1 MPPPPRRQQQQLMR
15 QMQDLQRQQEEM
27 SRKLREEVVEAS
39 AGGGMVTVK
48 VSGAL
53 EVLEVRVDPKV
64 IDPDD
69 PELLGD
75 MVRAAVNEG
84 IRSAQ
89 AVMEKKMG
97 GLMGGLGGLGIPG
110 M

>member
-1 MPPPPRRQQQQLMR
+1 MGMDPRKLQKQMMDALQQAQAM
-15 QMQDLQRQQEEM
+15 QEEAAA
-27 SRKLREEVVEAS
+27 ETVEAS
-39 AGGGMVTVK
+39 AGGGMVSVK
-48 VSGAL
+48 LNGAL
-53 EVLEVRVDPKV
+53 EVLEVRIDPKA

-89 AVMEKKMG
+89 ALMEKKMG

-110 M
+110 L

>member
-1 MPPPPRRQQQQLMR
+1 MGIDPRKLQKQMMEALQQAQAV
-15 QMQDLQRQQEEM
+15 QEEAAA
-27 SRKLREEVVEAS
+27 ETVEAS

-48 VSGAL
+48 VNGAL
-53 EVLEVRVDPKV
+53 EVLEVRIDPRA

-75 MVRAAVNEG
+75 TVRAAVNEG

-110 M
+110 L